1 MLLVTR
7 LCSTLCDSMDCSTP
21 CFPVLHCLLKF
32 AQTHCVDDAIQPF
45 DPLLTSSPPT
55 LNLFHHRS
63 FSNKSPLRIRWP
75 EYWSFSFS
83 PSNECSELISFR
95 IDWLDS
101 LAVQGTLE
109 SLLQHHSLKASIL
122 GHSTFFLVQLS
133 HPYTTIG
140 KTTALP
146 IWTFVGQIMSLLFN
160 THSRFTIAFLPRSKH
175 LLVSWL
181 QSPPPVIL
189 ESKKI
194 KSEAGSTLY

>member
-1 MLLVTR
+1 MLLVTQF
-7 LCSTLCDSMDCSTP
+7 CSALCDSVDCSTP

-32 AQTHCVDDAIQPF
+32 AQIHCVDDVIQPF

-55 LNLFHHRS
+55 LNLLHHRS
-63 FSNKSPLRIRWP
+63 FSNKSPLHIRWP

-83 PSNECSELISFR
+83 PSNEYSELISFR

-122 GHSTFFLVQLS
+122 GHSTFFMVQLS

-160 THSRFTIAFLPRSKH
+160 IQSRFTIAFLPRSKH
-175 LLVSWL
+175 LLVS
-181 QSPPPVIL
+181 
-189 ESKKI
+189 
-194 KSEAGSTLY
+194 